1 MKNVLMTE
9 TEWKETMK
17 QRYKKAC
24 KDTITGGLEAF
35 AKYTAFFLIFGG
47 LPVWMLLDW
56 LSKGCQED
64 AIMRINIHINENG
77 NGYTVTA
84 SQESFS
90 DMRIRKGELNKAIY
104 RMIDKLEASERKQL
118 KYIAESEE

>member
-1 MKNVLMTE
+1 MTE

-17 QRYKKAC
+17 DRYKKAI
-24 KDTITGGLEAF
+24 KDTITGGLEAV

-90 DMRIRKGELNKAIY
+90 DMRIRKGELNKTIY
-104 RMIDKLEASERKQL
+104 RMIDRLEASERKPIEVYRR
-118 KYIAESEE
+118 K

>member
-17 QRYKKAC
+17 QHYKKAC

-56 LSKGCQED
+56 LSKGCQDD

-104 RMIDKLEASERKQL
+104 RMIDRLEASERKPVEVYRR
-118 KYIAESEE
+118 K

>member
-90 DMRIRKGELNKAIY
+90 DMRIKKGELNKAIY
-104 RMIDKLEASERKQL
+104 RRIDRLEASERKPVDVYRR
-118 KYIAESEE
+118 K

>member
-24 KDTITGGLEAF
+24 KDTITGGLEAV
-35 AKYTAFFLIFGG
+35 AKYTAFFLIFGR

-84 SQESFS
+84 SQESFC
-90 DMRIRKGELNKAIY
+90 DMRIRKGELNKTIY
-104 RMIDKLEASERKQL
+104 RMIDRLEASERKPVGVYRR
-118 KYIAESEE
+118 K

>member
-17 QRYKKAC
+17 DRYKKAI
-24 KDTITGGLEAF
+24 KDTITGGLEAV
-35 AKYTAFFLIFGG
+35 AKYTAFFLIFGS

-84 SQESFS
+84 SQESFC
-90 DMRIRKGELNKAIY
+90 DMRIRKGELNKTIY
-104 RMIDKLEASERKQL
+104 RMIDRLETSERKPVEVYRR
-118 KYIAESEE
+118 K

>member
-47 LPVWMLLDW
+47 LNV
-56 LSKGCQED
+56 
-64 AIMRINIHINENG
+64 
-77 NGYTVTA
+77 
-84 SQESFS
+84 
-90 DMRIRKGELNKAIY
+90 
-104 RMIDKLEASERKQL
+104 
-118 KYIAESEE
+118 

>member
-104 RMIDKLEASERKQL
+104 RMIDKLEASERKPVEVYRR
-118 KYIAESEE
+118 K